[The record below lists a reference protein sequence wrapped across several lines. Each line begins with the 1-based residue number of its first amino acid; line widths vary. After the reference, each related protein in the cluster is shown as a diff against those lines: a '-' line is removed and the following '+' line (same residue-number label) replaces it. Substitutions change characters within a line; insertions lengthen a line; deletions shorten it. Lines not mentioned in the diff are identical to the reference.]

1 MSGESIFVTMPL
13 PRRRGASRFLL
24 EFIYLQLPGLIEEP
38 WANGSFLPAQL
49 FIDEDIYKQARNTPN
64 GSNNP

>member
-1 MSGESIFVTMPL
+1 MPL
-13 PRRRGASRFLL
+13 LCQRGASRFLL

-38 WANGSFLPAQL
+38 WAYGSFLPVQL
-49 FIDEDIYKQARNTPN
+49 FIDEDIYKQARNALN